1 MSLLSGRIAAPKS
14 TMAFMTAVAET
25 DHMGTL
31 AEGKRRN

>member
-14 TMAFMTAVAET
+14 TMAFMTAAET

-31 AEGKRRN
+31 AEGKRGN